1 MASNATPAPAAT
13 AASGPNWKTKA
24 YVIGAILGIGLGLLS
39 AYLYVRSAEETRGDS
54 PGRVKTT
61 DAMKLVL
68 ALLAL
73 VRQIADLGNK

>member
-1 MASNATPAPAAT
+1 MATNSTPAQATPA
-13 AASGPNWKTKA
+13 ASGLNWKTKS
-24 YVIGAILGIGLGLLS
+24 YVIGVLLGIVLGLLS
-39 AYLYVRSAEETRGDS
+39 AYLYVRSTEENRGTN
-54 PGRVKTT
+54 PGKIKTG

>member
-1 MASNATPAPAAT
+1 MATNSTPAQATPAA
-13 AASGPNWKTKA
+13 GGLNWKTKS
-24 YVIGAILGIGLGLLS
+24 YVIGVLLGIVLGLLS
-39 AYLYVRSAEETRGDS
+39 AYLYVRSTEENRGTNR
-54 PGRVKTT
+54 GKIKTG